1 MISYSTRNLAYNERS
16 VLDGMTVVDICAQD
30 YAHRNKTDNEDWRR
44 IYRICF
50 VINEECNASEERC
63 NVLEESSNE
72 AQNFVKI
79 S

>member
-1 MISYSTRNLAYNERS
+1 M
-16 VLDGMTVVDICAQD
+16 DGMTVVDVCAQE
-30 YAHRNKTDNEDWRR
+30 YAHRDKTDDEDWRR

-72 AQNFVKI
+72 VRILFKSPDNDRIGFFNNKE
-79 S
+79 